1 MDSLKEVALRLEPLS
16 GGTDL
21 LLEENPDRIILQNN
35 SLRIEACADTVSLFR
50 KKGHRLFCVA
60 HCHPDSW
67 DEVYEAAAYYF
78 QNPEE
83 LEKNQRKHRLLLGLV
98 AAAGVLLAS
107 WFA

>member
-1 MDSLKEVALRLEPLS
+1 MNSLKEVAGQLKSLS
-16 GGTDL
+16 GGVNL
-21 LLEENPDRIILQNN
+21 FVEENPDRIILQDNG
-35 SLRIEACADTVSLFR
+35 LRIEACADTVSLFR
-50 KKGHRLFCVA
+50 KRGSRFSCIT